1 MALYRSLETDVTAFF
16 IAQGTIFETVV
27 NSLGARVHTLEERP
41 AAVVGEASLEA
52 RVARLEDLWTLLTQ
66 EVHGL
71 RAQCQASTGTIT
83 ALSHQ
88 IDAQSTSLASHAA
101 RLDAQSLAL
110 ETQEAALEAQ
120 AIAQATFIDKC
131 PQQILADAMQKITLG
146 LSSEELASLS
156 QQLCC
161 LENALEH
168 ATEPTDE
175 IRASLTQVHADLAS
189 IPTDPTATPDELALV
204 PMVER
209 LRKSLAHLGTSLD
222 ALATNDATPVMDDD
236 ENDGGDTWQSVLSRS
251 TSTSISLP
259 TALAKLESGSIAKEL
274 EQQATPMTPLS
285 LHEAL
290 AEKVQRLLQA
300 ADDQQEAYDAR
311 MFAVTTELQTL
322 QDHERELEAQLAA
335 CPRQEDV
342 LQQLSLLQDKIAQET
357 NTSSSHANAALDEL
371 RQQFQTLPTSD
382 MVSQLHASLKTKA
395 DKADIARLQRDQN
408 DQQSTLGLSKIPLKC
423 LSCDQYLPRPKFA
436 STNEAWNPSAPV
448 VSPRNTVNLRPL
460 EVPKRDRATTASALR
475 TSAGGPSRAIVAAK
489 LTKPRVEYVENV
501 VTKLE
506 RHRPMTAEPRG
517 YTLQSTPFEMAMPGD
532 TTPSSASSSSLRP
545 PTSSLLSDKQ
555 RYSFYYLGN
564 NNANNNTGGS

>member
-1 MALYRSLETDVTAFF
+1 
-16 IAQGTIFETVV
+16 
-27 NSLGARVHTLEERP
+27 
-41 AAVVGEASLEA
+41 
-52 RVARLEDLWTLLTQ
+52 
-66 EVHGL
+66 
-71 RAQCQASTGTIT
+71 
-83 ALSHQ
+83 
-88 IDAQSTSLASHAA
+88 
-101 RLDAQSLAL
+101 
-110 ETQEAALEAQ
+110 
-120 AIAQATFIDKC
+120 
-131 PQQILADAMQKITLG
+131 MQKITLG
-146 LSSEELASLS
+146 LSTEELASLS

-189 IPTDPTATPDELALV
+189 IPTDPTATPDELVLV

-209 LRKSLAHLGTSLD
+209 LRKSLAHLGTNLD
-222 ALATNDATPVMDDD
+222 ALATNDATPGMDGD
-236 ENDGGDTWQSVLSRS
+236 ENVDGDTWQSVLS
-251 TSTSISLP
+251 SISLP

-285 LHEAL
+285 VHEAL

-311 MFAVTTELQTL
+311 MFAVATELQ
-322 QDHERELEAQLAA
+322 
-335 CPRQEDV
+335 
-342 LQQLSLLQDKIAQET
+342 IAQET
-357 NTSSSHANAALDEL
+357 NTTSSHANAALDEL

-408 DQQSTLGLSKIPLKC
+408 DQQSTVGLSKIPLKC

-436 STNEAWNPSAPV
+436 STNEAWNPAAPV
-448 VSPRNTVNLRPL
+448 VSPRNTVNLRPI

-475 TSAGGPSRAIVAAK
+475 TSAGGPSRAIVGAK

-506 RHRPMTAEPRG
+506 RPRPMTAEPRG

-532 TTPSSASSSSLRP
+532 ATPSSASSSSLRP

-564 NNANNNTGGS
+564 NNSNNTNNNTSGS